1 MERSNGSKSLFA
13 LDPRTGW
20 QKNASRR
27 EVRGVHNR
35 SGVYPDPSNC
45 RDRLL
50 CSVPTTER
58 QWMATTFLLVYQR
71 SRPAARRF
79 IAPHGMAFF
88 VVPSNTRYHPQIF
101 FPEWI
106 FLPEIS
112 PTLVN
117 CFQDKE
123 PSSHA
128 TNIELLRNRRFVDR
142 YRFTCF
148 YSIFFP
154 WLSWSLTRQLRL
166 CGIHWMPLF
175 TYERLKTEIHALG
188 RIYTLIYF
196 IRVCSNHISI
206 YRSPENHSLSPE
218 KRLKHAGKEKKKE
231 ETKSVQALIFLAI

>member
-79 IAPHGMAFF
+79 IALHGMPFF
-88 VVPSNTRYHPQIF
+88 VVSSNMRYHPKF
-101 FPEWI
+101 FSLNE
-106 FLPEIS
+106 
-112 PTLVN
+112 
-117 CFQDKE
+117 
-123 PSSHA
+123 
-128 TNIELLRNRRFVDR
+128 
-142 YRFTCF
+142 YF
-148 YSIFFP
+148 YLKFRP
-154 WLSWSLTRQLRL
+154 RSL
-166 CGIHWMPLF
+166 I
-175 TYERLKTEIHALG
+175 A
-188 RIYTLIYF
+188 
-196 IRVCSNHISI
+196 S
-206 YRSPENHSLSPE
+206 
-218 KRLKHAGKEKKKE
+218 
-231 ETKSVQALIFLAI
+231 ETKNQVLARRISNYYETVVLLIGIVSRASIPFSFPNFRGRWRDNLDYVVYIGCRYSRTNV